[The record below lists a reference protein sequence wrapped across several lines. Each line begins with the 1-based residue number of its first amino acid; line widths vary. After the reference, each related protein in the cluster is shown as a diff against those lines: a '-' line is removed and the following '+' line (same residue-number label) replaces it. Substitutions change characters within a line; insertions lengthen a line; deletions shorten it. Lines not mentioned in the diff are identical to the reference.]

1 MSMLNMQKSANTS
14 SRTIEDSLRDL
25 EGFFCSTKLDKSPND
40 SIMGH
45 IPRDSSLFDNIKV
58 NNFNESSTFASKIV
72 DSTDMNWHL
81 VTPSN
86 NIDNNSLITP
96 RFNIEKTDN
105 DMYYKTQNTCNS
117 LNNQSTNGSN
127 LLQETNLNTMN
138 NNFSDCMVNDYA
150 NFNTSNTFYNNQ
162 ITNNYRYNENNNQYM
177 ANSNYY
183 TTKDNIYKENY
194 NNAIDQN
201 EENCMKVSSNN
212 KKPIKSNAIIPTWIQ
227 IPNNSKFF
235 IIKCNSIEN
244 IKKSFYNGI
253 WSSTKFGNKRLS
265 NCYKNLNKWEKIFLF
280 FSVNGSGKFCGV
292 AEMISDI
299 NDNLDTTIWENN
311 SNCKFNN
318 AFKCRWIIVRDI
330 NNKYLKKFLLPNNE
344 MKPLTN
350 SRDTQEIPFT
360 IGCSL
365 IKIFKSQNVDI
376 EKKSFLD
383 VDY

>member
-1 MSMLNMQKSANTS
+1 MSNTANS
-14 SRTIEDSLRDL
+14 SVRTIEDSLRDL
-25 EGFFCSTKLDKSPND
+25 EGFISAKRTDKDPLMD
-40 SIMGH
+40 S
-45 IPRDSSLFDNIKV
+45 IPRDTKLFENLNINELNTCLSRNIDCMKVDWYSGFPSVYQSNKLLSDLEYRTTTNNNNSTYYFENKNNNYGTTNIQFENTQPLLQEIDLNVANSNSLNGISNYVTTSSYYNYQIPK
-58 NNFNESSTFASKIV
+58 
-72 DSTDMNWHL
+72 
-81 VTPSN
+81 
-86 NIDNNSLITP
+86 IDNNIHHSDNKSTV
-96 RFNIEKTDN
+96 FGTD
-105 DMYYKTQNTCNS
+105 DT
-117 LNNQSTNGSN
+117 
-127 LLQETNLNTMN
+127 
-138 NNFSDCMVNDYA
+138 
-150 NFNTSNTFYNNQ
+150 
-162 ITNNYRYNENNNQYM
+162 ITNISQDLSCYNENFNHSM
-177 ANSNYY
+177 DF
-183 TTKDNIYKENY
+183 K
-194 NNAIDQN
+194 
-201 EENCMKVSSNN
+201 EENCSRYAINN

-265 NCYKNLNKWEKIFLF
+265 NCFKTLQKWEKIFLF

-299 NDNLDTTIWENN
+299 NENLDTTIWENN
-311 SNCKFNN
+311 NNCKFNH

-330 NNKYLKKFLLPNNE
+330 KNKYLKKFFLPNNE
-344 MKPLTN
+344 MKPITS

-376 EKKSFLD
+376 EKRSFLD